1 MQEVLKFIFNVIIGF
16 LGERSFEYLC
26 KVLSKKNIL
35 WHVRTIFLIT
45 CKKLFIS
52 VLISIMAFFGWHYWR
67 EFIIQYV
74 INNFYKWNV
83 HFAYAILFTQCCF
96 FFLITL
102 FFLVFKE
109 YVKEIEKK
117 KQVTD
122 TFALLVSGKKMR
134 DAVNDLSEKIS
145 ISECVLSVLLDK
157 IPGAVILI
165 DKLFNIALVNE
176 KYRQFCTKHYITT
189 GIGRSCFHTLK
200 FYPEY
205 RFQDH
210 VINTFVDN
218 KISEDVLLVLEK
230 RKREIQ
236 FNVAFYPIKNG
247 EVLMVMVI
255 FKEINAGL

>member
-16 LGERSFEYLC
+16 LGERSFEYIC

-35 WHVRTIFLIT
+35 WHVKTIFLIT

-67 EFIIQYV
+67 ETVIAYV
-74 INNFYKWNV
+74 MSNSWRTPWDV
-83 HFAYAILFTQCCF
+83 HFLHAILFTQCFF
-96 FFLITL
+96 FFLVTL

-122 TFALLVSGKKMR
+122 TFALLVSGKKMGE
-134 DAVNDLSEKIS
+134 AVSDLSEKIL

-189 GIGRSCFHTLK
+189 GIGRSCFYAFE

-205 RFQDH
+205 RFQEH
-210 VINTFVDN
+210 VMSTFVHN
-218 KISEDVLLVLEK
+218 KYTEDVLLILEK
-230 RKREIQ
+230 RKKEIQ
-236 FNVAFYPIKNG
+236 FNVAFHPIKNG
-247 EVLMVMVI
+247 DVLMVMVI
-255 FKEINAGL
+255 FREINA